1 MVRSELDAS
10 VDRAL
15 HSLDHDPSRRAL
27 AARID
32 EVLDALERDPGRA
45 ELRRHRFVI
54 GMWGVIVGAD
64 GEQWIVSWE
73 PHPTIDDAIVTQS
86 IGPASF
92 A

>member
-1 MVRSELDAS
+1 MPELWFDAS
-10 VDRAL
+10 ADRAL
-15 HSLDHDPSRRAL
+15 RSLDRDPSRRAL

-45 ELRRHRFVI
+45 ELRRHRFMI
-54 GMWGVIVGAD
+54 GLWGVIVGAD
-64 GEQWIVSWE
+64 GEQWIVLWE
-73 PHPTIDDAIVTQS
+73 PHPTTDDAIAVQY